1 MMAAQPDRVI
11 ETSWGSPPLCIV
23 CLVWARPTY
32 AVGIT
37 LRADRR
43 DGFMRLMTETLI
55 KERVSLGRLT
65 THQTSESLTLGAEVQ
80 VEDAAQL
87 DHCLTA
93 LRGLPGVRSS

>member
-1 MMAAQPDRVI
+1 
-11 ETSWGSPPLCIV
+11 GL
-23 CLVWARPTY
+23 
-32 AVGIT
+32 T

-65 THQTSESLTLGAEVQ
+65 THQTSESLTLNAEVQ

-93 LRGLPGVRSS
+93 LRGLPGVRSVVRD